1 MKIKKKKKKMKRNL
15 SDDSKEPG
23 DDETKKARESQAS
36 SWQSRRCF
44 CRRFRLFNL

>member
-1 MKIKKKKKKMKRNL
+1 MKRNL

-36 SWQSRRCF
+36 SWQSRGDAF
-44 CRRFRLFNL
+44 VGGLDYSTCRDVLYNC